1 MFVGSFS
8 RVCVVKIT
16 AERRNRWIKN
26 DLKINEFSISDEK
39 FFSLRGDKFEE
50 EKVLRE
56 IFSFLSE
63 HFKKTFAMFMRLR

>member
-50 EKVLRE
+50 EKVFEGNIFVLVGAFQKRLLRC
-56 IFSFLSE
+56 L
-63 HFKKTFAMFMRLR
+63 